1 LERSTFA
8 RCRRVGWPSGWEQ
21 VTPNKDVLLR
31 VILKTAVETLAAVGH
46 YPAHVMCNQLPIF
59 AQPRSFNEGAALQ
72 KANARDQ

>member
-1 LERSTFA
+1 
-8 RCRRVGWPSGWEQ
+8 
-21 VTPNKDVLLR
+21 